1 MEGRL
6 RNKVEET
13 IEKRVRSVFFLGGEG
28 LAVGIFF
35 SKIRPFI
42 VGRPS
47 REVDKH

>member
-13 IEKRVRSVFFLGGEG
+13 IEKRVRSVFFRGER
-28 LAVGIFF
+28 LAVGFFF